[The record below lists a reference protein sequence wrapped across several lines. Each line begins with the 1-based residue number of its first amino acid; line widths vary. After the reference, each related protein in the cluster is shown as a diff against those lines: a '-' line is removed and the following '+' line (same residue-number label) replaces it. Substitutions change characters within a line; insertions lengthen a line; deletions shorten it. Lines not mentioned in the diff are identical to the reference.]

1 LEFIADESF
10 DFIYIDGDHSY
21 KWALHDITNYW
32 AKVKPGGVLCGHD
45 RSLSGVA
52 QALEEFGKSFTPS
65 EEPQND
71 SWYILKP

>member
-1 LEFIADESF
+1 MGIPV
-10 DFIYIDGDHSY
+10 II
-21 KWALHDITNYW
+21 NN
-32 AKVKPGGVLCGHD
+32 